1 MGTCIFVSEL
11 NRLRKSSRDSIDN
24 EKQFDKFKQY
34 MHVHRRAEDD
44 LKEVLRRTNSSQRKT
59 LVLVCG
65 SAGDGKSHM
74 LSYLKNYDS
83 DNLLANYIIHNDG
96 TESSSPNKTAVQTL
110 NEVLDD
116 FSDEKLDRSGKNL
129 ILAINLGVLN
139 NFIESEFGY
148 RYTRLHEYI
157 ISHNILS
164 AKVVEGCFEEN
175 SHFQHVSFSD
185 YQLYTLDDEGAKSE
199 FISTLL
205 SKVYLNNPNNP
216 FSQTFQKGCEACPLK
231 IKCPVRYNF
240 LFMQSEH
247 IRDYISKILVMTI
260 VKNKMI
266 VTTRELLN
274 YFYDITVPQNF
285 SFSELS
291 KKTENNNSIIRFFL
305 NSITPTLMFSQ
316 SGVSNLM
323 ENVKKEDPLTL
334 RSAVRD
340 EQAIQYYVSSD
351 ISQTAIHVLENLPYK
366 DFFLLNENLIE
377 LKSDGT
383 IKGMMYGC
391 LMRLETMQTGTF
403 YDEYYNEFVK
413 TLFYYN
419 KGDNKQIGKLFEKL
433 KMAILSWNGSDSNDR
448 ICIDSD
454 RNGFSMYE
462 NVTFDEDTD
471 DIPVKNDAE
480 ELERFLPEIHVGYN
494 IGTNGETAQLDI
506 DFSMFQMIRMLNEGY
521 IHTTVDT
528 NDHADFM
535 NFVEKL
541 KRSGNAVDEVIIVSN
556 TGERSILKHTKFVYT
571 YEVL

>member
-1 MGTCIFVSEL
+1 MGTCILVNEL
-11 NRLRKSSRDSIDN
+11 NRLRKSSSDSIDS
-24 EKQFDKFKQY
+24 EKQFDEFKQY
-34 MHVHRRAEDD
+34 MHVRRRAEDD
-44 LKEVLRRTNSSQRKT
+44 LKEVLRRTNASSTKT

-65 SAGDGKSHM
+65 SAGDGKSHI
-74 LSYLKNYDS
+74 LSYLKNYDPE
-83 DNLLANYIIHNDG
+83 NLLSDFIIHNDA
-96 TESSSPNKTAVQTL
+96 TESSAPNKTAIQTL
-110 NEVLDD
+110 NEVLDE
-116 FSDEKLDRSGKNL
+116 FSDDKLDGSGKNL

-139 NFIESEFGY
+139 NFIESEYGHRFSKL
-148 RYTRLHEYI
+148 REYVEE
-157 ISHNILS
+157 HYILS
-164 AKVVEGCFEEN
+164 SRVVENGYEGK

-185 YQLYTLDDEGAKSE
+185 YQLYTLTGDGAKSQ

-205 SKVYLNNPNNP
+205 SKVYLDDPSNP
-216 FSQTFQKGCEACPLK
+216 FFQAFQKGCEVCPLK
-231 IKCPVRYNF
+231 TKCPVRYNF
-240 LFMQSEH
+240 LFLQNEH
-247 IRDYISKILVMTI
+247 VRDYVSQLLVMAI

-266 VTTRELLN
+266 LTTRELLN

-285 SFSELS
+285 TYSQLS
-291 KKTENNNSIIRFFL
+291 KNMESNNTAIRSFL
-305 NSITPTLMFSQ
+305 KGITPALMFDQ
-316 SGVSNLM
+316 SGVSTLM
-323 ENVKKEDPLTL
+323 EHVKKEDPLIQ
-334 RSAVRD
+334 RSAMGD
-340 EQAIQYYVSSD
+340 ERAVQYYVSEDVSSAVKETLKD
-351 ISQTAIHVLENLPYK
+351 SPYG
-366 DFFLLNENLIE
+366 DFFLTRENLDE
-377 LKSDGT
+377 VKNDAV
-383 IKGMMYGC
+383 IKGKLYGC
-391 LMRLETMQTGTF
+391 LIRLQMLQTGALSDGY
-403 YDEYYNEFVK
+403 YDDFVK

-419 KGDNKQIGKLFEKL
+419 KGDNKKIGKLFEKL
-433 KMAILSWNGSDSNDR
+433 KMAILSWSGSDSNDR

-494 IGTNGETAQLDI
+494 IGTNGEKAQLDI